1 MNPYKEIRGT
11 DFFSTDKMLIDF
23 LKEYDAAF
31 LERNKNQ
38 LSDFGLWVGTEVDKE
53 AEYSD
58 RYAEPRLEAFDKY
71 GNEINHIV
79 FNPSYKN
86 VHAETYARG
95 IIGKAYGKNPEPHLI
110 SFVMGYLLS
119 HTDISIHCPVTMTG
133 AVAYVLDTLA
143 PQAVKDKYLHQ
154 LIRMDGKALSGG
166 TWATE
171 LHGGSDVGATTT
183 VAKKS
188 GGAYEL
194 TGLKWFTSNADSGLA
209 VATARPDEKTPGSK
223 GLGLYLVPSH
233 LEDGSENQYH
243 LRRLKEKLGTR
254 ALATG
259 EIDLNGAFAE
269 EIVPPPYG
277 LKAMMEALEY
287 SRIHNTVS
295 ASGSHRRAFLEA
307 MAWTSQREAFG
318 HNILQYPMVQD
329 ELLKILFYLEA
340 SFAISFES
348 ARYFDKAL
356 ADESNRPWLRLATAL
371 AKYQTAEWAVQA
383 TKDSMEIIG
392 GNAYTNEFPISRIM
406 RDTYS
411 LILWEGPANI
421 QAIEVARMCTGKNR
435 TAYDDF
441 RNKIAKLIKPAS
453 DTWRNET
460 TYINEQMKLIESFV
474 GTMQKDP
481 ATLQLY
487 SRKAMAAM
495 SRTLAAALLINKAQ
509 QAVESNNDYRM
520 YLVSKGFIDLLLQQT
535 APGSESLNRKHY
547 KALLFHEII
556 PHL

>member
-11 DFFSTDKMLIDF
+11 NFFSTDKMLIDF
-23 LKEYDAAF
+23 LREYDVAF
-31 LERNKNQ
+31 YERNKKH
-38 LSDFGLWVGTEVDKE
+38 LSDFGLWVGTEVDEE

-58 RYAEPRLEAFDKY
+58 RYAEPKLEAFEKY
-71 GNEINHIV
+71 GNKTNHIV
-79 FNPSYKN
+79 FNPMYKKA
-86 VHAETYARG
+86 HAETYQRG
-95 IIGKAYGKNPEPHLI
+95 IIGRAYGENPEPHLI

-133 AVAYVLDTLA
+133 AVAYVLNTLA
-143 PQAVKDKYLHQ
+143 PKAVKDKYLHE

-188 GGAYEL
+188 GRAFQL

-209 VATARPDEKTPGSK
+209 VATARPDESIHGSK
-223 GLGLYLVPSH
+223 GLGLYLIPSH
-233 LEDGSENQYH
+233 MEDGSENHYH
-243 LRRLKEKLGTR
+243 IRRLKEKMGTR

-259 EIDLNGAFAE
+259 EIDLEGAFAE

-307 MAWTSQREAFG
+307 IAWTEQREAFG
-318 HNILQYPMVQD
+318 RPILQYPMVQD

-340 SFAISFES
+340 SFALSFES
-348 ARYFDKAL
+348 ARNFDKAL
-356 ADESNRPWLRLATAL
+356 EDQKNRPWLRLATAL

-383 TKDSMEIIG
+383 TKNSMEIIG
-392 GNAYTNEFPISRIM
+392 GNAYTYEFPISRIM
-406 RDTYS
+406 RDVYS

-441 RNKIAKLIKPAS
+441 RKKITTLINPAAS
-453 DTWRNET
+453 IWKAET
-460 TYINEQMKLIESFV
+460 EYIRGQMQHIESFV
-474 GTMQKDP
+474 NAMQNDP
-481 ATLQLY
+481 AAIQLY
-487 SRKAMAAM
+487 ARKAMAAM
-495 SRTLAAALLINKAQ
+495 SCTLAGALLLGKAQ
-509 QAVESNNDYRM
+509 RLLEHDNDYRM
-520 YLVSKGFIDLLLQQT
+520 YLIAKGYIDQLQQKT
-535 APGSESLNRKHY
+535 APGSELLNRQHY
-547 KALLFHEII
+547 KALLFRESIQN
-556 PHL
+556 L

>member
-1 MNPYKEIRGT
+1 MEPYKEVRGMN
-11 DFFSTDKMLIDF
+11 FFSTDKMLLDF
-23 LKEYDAAF
+23 LREYDVAF
-31 LERNKNQ
+31 LERNQ
-38 LSDFGLWVGTEVDKE
+38 QHLSDFGLWVGNEVDEE

-58 RYAEPRLEAFDKY
+58 RYAEPKLEAFEKY
-71 GNEINHIV
+71 GNKTNHIV
-79 FNPSYKN
+79 FNPRYKKA
-86 VHAETYARG
+86 HAETYARG
-95 IIGKAYGKNPEPHLI
+95 IIGQAYGENPEPHLI

-133 AVAYVLDTLA
+133 AVAYVLNTLA
-143 PQAVKDKYLHQ
+143 PEAVKDKYLYE

-188 GGAYEL
+188 GNAFQL

-209 VATARPDEKTPGSK
+209 VATARPDESIYGSK
-223 GLGLYLVPSH
+223 GLGFYLVPSH
-233 LEDGSENQYH
+233 LDDGSENNYH
-243 LRRLKEKLGTR
+243 IRRLKEKIGTR

-259 EIDLNGAFAE
+259 EIDLEGAFAE

-307 MAWTSQREAFG
+307 MAWTRQREAFS

-340 SFAISFES
+340 SFALSFES

-356 ADESNRPWLRLATAL
+356 ADETNRPWLRLATAL

-383 TKDSMEIIG
+383 AKDSMEIIG
-392 GNAYTNEFPISRIM
+392 GNAYTYEFPMSRIM
-406 RDTYS
+406 RDVYS

-421 QAIEVARMCTGKNR
+421 QAIEVARMCTGKNL
-435 TAYDDF
+435 TAYDEY
-441 RNKIAKLIKPAS
+441 RKKITELIQLSAS
-453 DTWRNET
+453 TWKQET
-460 TYINEQMKLIESFV
+460 EYVNQQMQLIESFV
-474 GTMQKDP
+474 NAMQTDP
-481 ATLQLY
+481 SAIQLY
-487 SRKAMAAM
+487 SRKTMAAM
-495 SRTLAAALLINKAQ
+495 SRTLAAALLLDKAYR
-509 QAVESNNDYRM
+509 AVEHDNNFRM
-520 YLVSKGFIDLLLQQT
+520 YLVAKGYIDHLQQVT
-535 APGSESLNRKHY
+535 APGSEALNRKHF
-547 KALLFHEII
+547 KAILFYE
-556 PHL
+556 PVSRL